1 METSTMDPEI
11 NMVQNLPDYSQY
23 HFLVVEDTSSNKH
36 LIDTFLSRTNARLSY
51 ATTGLEAVEA
61 VQDNENIDLILMDI
75 RLPEMN
81 GLTATRIIKQMRPCL
96 PVLAQTAYAMESDR
110 QACIGAGCDDF
121 LSKPYRKSELI
132 IRINGLLRI
141 S

>member
-51 ATTGLEAVEA
+51 TTTGLEAVEA
-61 VQDNENIDLILMDI
+61 VRNNENIDLILMDI

-81 GLTATRIIKQMRPCL
+81 GLTATRIIKQMRPGL

-110 QACIGAGCDDF
+110 QACIEAGCDDF